1 MTPMLV
7 RYCLPENMRKV
18 FPLFCCSAL
27 ERCGKFFRYHK
38 NQGMETAKI
47 NDWAISWRINLRKRF
62 YAFCKFLRFIQPGIS
77 RNSYLSWLFSVL
89 LLDFSR
95 PWGSNTI
102 EREGKIWSSLIS
114 IFLAATTS
122 VSPPFNTL
130 SLSYGCKEWGRVI
143 ELAPF
148 TWHLPRRSI
157 VAGPS
162 RYSKCW
168 AQGSFK
174 AKEWLITYWKSR

>member
-1 MTPMLV
+1 MTPMFV

-89 LLDFSR
+89 LLDVSR

-122 VSPPFNTL
+122 VSPPFITL
-130 SLSYGCKEWGRVI
+130 SLSLMDARSGGVGTGNWTRSVYVASAPPLYRGR
-143 ELAPF
+143 
-148 TWHLPRRSI
+148 
-157 VAGPS
+157 
-162 RYSKCW
+162 
-168 AQGSFK
+168 SFPVQQVLSPG
-174 AKEWLITYWKSR
+174 AF